1 MLCICYDRGCSIIE
15 GVVSMENVEVELEEL
30 DEENIYS
37 RKARAK
43 LVDEDVLN
51 NDEDGFME
59 GYEKDERGR

>member
-1 MLCICYDRGCSIIE
+1 
-15 GVVSMENVEVELEEL
+15 MENVEVELEEL